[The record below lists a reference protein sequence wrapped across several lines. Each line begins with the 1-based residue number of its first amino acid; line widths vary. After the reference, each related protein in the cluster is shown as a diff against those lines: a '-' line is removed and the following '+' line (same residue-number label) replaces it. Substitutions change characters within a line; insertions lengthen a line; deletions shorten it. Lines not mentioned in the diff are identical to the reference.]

1 MCAIL
6 ISIYAFWIFIVI
18 TVQDRNLELHV
29 GPLTSHGAHTCGPDC
44 EGQRGQRGL
53 TAGTSLIGCAAMRKG
68 RGDARQPEEALW
80 QRATSKSV
88 GQERFR
94 VSAH

>member
-6 ISIYAFWIFIVI
+6 ISIYALWFFIVI
-18 TVQDRNLELHV
+18 TVQGINLELHV
-29 GPLTSHGAHTCGPDC
+29 GPLTFHGAHTCGPDC
-44 EGQRGQRGL
+44 EGQRGQREL
-53 TAGTSLIGCAAMRKG
+53 TAGSSPIGCAATRKG
-68 RGDARQPEEALW
+68 RGDAHQPEEALW
-80 QRATSKSV
+80 QRATSKSA